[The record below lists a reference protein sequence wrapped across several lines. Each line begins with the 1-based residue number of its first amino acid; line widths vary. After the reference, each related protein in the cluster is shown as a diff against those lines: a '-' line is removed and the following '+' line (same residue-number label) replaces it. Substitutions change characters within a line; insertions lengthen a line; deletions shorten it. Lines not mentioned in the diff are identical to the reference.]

1 MLPVPVPN
9 LPNGRV
15 VAAVVG
21 SVDPRVIRSLEALGV
36 WTLAA
41 GPNRSLPAA
50 MCRHADLLAH
60 PVGDGTVLVARGEH
74 RLHNALC
81 GFGLSVSFLRKELA
95 PRYPGDVL
103 LNAARVGERLVCNA
117 GHTAPEI
124 LEAAEQ
130 MGLEVIDVRQGYAK
144 CSLCIVSDTAVI
156 TSDGGLFSA
165 LRAAGLE
172 VLKII
177 PGCIR
182 LPGYGYG
189 FIGGCCGKL
198 DASTMAF
205 AGDVSTH
212 PDGGKILAFLER
224 HGVSC
229 HNLLPEGEKLLDI
242 GSILPLMQE

>member
-1 MLPVPVPN
+1 MFPVSVPN
-9 LPNGRV
+9 LPDGKV
-15 VAAVVG
+15 SAAVVG
-21 SVDPRVIRSLEALGV
+21 SVDPRVIRSLEAMGV

-50 MCRHADLLAH
+50 MCRHADMLAH
-60 PVGDGTVLVARGEH
+60 PLGNNTVLVAQGEH
-74 RLHNALC
+74 RLCNELC
-81 GFGLSVSFLRKELA
+81 GFGFSAVYINRELA

-117 GHTAPEI
+117 AYTAPEL

-144 CSLCIVSDTAVI
+144 CSLCIVSSEAVI
-156 TSDGGLFSA
+156 TSDEGLFSA
-165 LRAAGLE
+165 LRLAGLD
-172 VLKII
+172 VLKIL

-198 DASTMAF
+198 EAATMAF
-205 AGDVSTH
+205 AGDVLTH
-212 PDGGKILAFLER
+212 PDGRKILSFLER
-224 HGVSC
+224 HGVC
-229 HNLLPEGEKLLDI
+229 CRNLLPEGEKLLDI